1 MNCGSERSSPNA
13 SRISLI
19 RFGRFFP
26 TTNVRPQALLS
37 ATRFAREYRPYGP
50 LPTTRRF
57 GLAAAV
63 CVCALSA
70 SVLPLRARSAQDG
83 QFDVVIRGGQLVDG
97 TGAPARRADIGIR
110 GDVIA
115 VIGDLAKAIAKQT
128 IDAPGL
134 VVAPGFIDMHSHSD
148 FTLLADGRGL
158 SKVTQGVTTELLG
171 EAGSAA
177 PVLGPARGEMENTL
191 GELNLSLDWTTFP
204 QYSRTAG
211 AAGH

>member
-1 MNCGSERSSPNA
+1 MDHFRLRG
-13 SRISLI
+13 
-19 RFGRFFP
+19 
-26 TTNVRPQALLS
+26 V
-37 ATRFAREYRPYGP
+37 
-50 LPTTRRF
+50 F

-204 QYSRTAG
+204 QYFERLERQGISVNILSAEWRPGKCGLRLSGTRIGRLQPRNCG
-211 AAGH
+211 AWKRS